1 MSAGEGAGLH
11 RAVPSLAA
19 TGMTP
24 SDPLYPQQWHFP
36 LVGDI
41 ETIWEEFDG
50 SGVHVGV
57 FDDGIEYTHPDLA
70 ANYDA
75 SLHFTYQGVTY
86 DGMASAADE
95 VHGTSVAGIIAA
107 QNDNGTGGTGVAH
120 GATLTAIDI
129 FDPALTATT
138 EIERASMLWAQNFDI
153 MSNSWGW
160 TPGYRG
166 FQSLAKAGSLQA
178 QYQDWYG
185 EVVAEGRG
193 GLGTVIVQAA
203 GNDALN
209 ANGDGVNATRF
220 TLTIAATDEAGFV
233 QDYSNWGAC
242 ILVAAPASAV
252 TTDRTGSAGYN
263 AAGDGD
269 PLPVNYTSQF
279 GGTSAATPTVSGVVA
294 LMLEANDGLGWRDVA
309 NILAMSAAL
318 TGSDYGGDGAGFEVG
333 SWGHGGTGSWNGG
346 GSAYHLSYGY
356 GMVDAFAAVRMA
368 EAWLTMHGGVAQTSA
383 NEVTVTASHVGGAVA
398 IPDFANG
405 VDGVARSDV
414 VVTEDIAIDT
424 IYVTVR
430 VTHSHA
436 SDLTLSLV
444 APDGTE
450 IPLFLQEGD
459 STLFDD
465 GLRWTFAVEAARGY
479 SSAGTWS
486 VRATDMAEGDTGSIN
501 AVSLSFFGAA
511 ATHDDVYHFTE
522 DFLAL
527 KAVDAGRGV
536 VSDTDGG
543 SDWLNLAALQ
553 GDILAGLAGGS
564 SVGVDGAHWFSL
576 ATAARIENLY
586 AGDGNDT
593 ITGSG
598 ADNEIRGARGN
609 DRLLGRGGAD
619 LLAGGQGHD
628 RLAGGGGADTFEFSG
643 SFGRDRVVDFHDN
656 LDTLALDARLWGGG
670 LTVGEVIDR
679 FAHDVGAGVR
689 LDFGGGNVILL
700 AGLASA
706 QLLADD
712 LAFL

>member
-1 MSAGEGAGLH
+1 MGTGRQ
-11 RAVPSLAA
+11 RAVP
-19 TGMTP
+19 GPEGFEMTP
-24 SDPLYPQQWHFP
+24 SDPLYAQQWHFP
-36 LVGDI
+36 LIGDI
-41 ETIWEEFDG
+41 ETIWDEFDG

-86 DGMASAADE
+86 DGLASAVDE

-209 ANGDGVNATRF
+209 ANGDGVNGTRF

-252 TTDRTGSAGYN
+252 TTDRTGNAGYN

-269 PLPVNYTSQF
+269 PLPVNYTSEF

-294 LMLEANDGLGWRDVA
+294 LMLDANDGLGWRDVA
-309 NILAMSAAL
+309 DILAMSAAL
-318 TGSDYGGDGAGFEVG
+318 TGSAYGGDGAGFEIGRWG
-333 SWGHGGTGSWNGG
+333 SGGTTTWNGG

-356 GMVDAFAAVRMA
+356 GMVNAFAAVRMA
-368 EAWLTMHGGVAQTSA
+368 EAWLTMQGGVAQTSA

-398 IPDFANG
+398 IPDHTGTA
-405 VDGVARSDV
+405 DGVAQSDV
-414 VVTEDIAIDT
+414 VVTDDIEVDT

-430 VTHSHA
+430 VAHSYA
-436 SDLTLSLV
+436 SDLILTLV

-450 IPLFLQEGD
+450 IPLFVQEGD
-459 STLFDD
+459 STLFDN

-486 VRATDMAEGDTGSIN
+486 VRAIDTASQDTGSIDS
-501 AVSLSFFGAA
+501 VRLTFFGSEAS
-511 ATHDDVYHFTE
+511 HDDVYHFTE
-522 DFLAL
+522 DYLTL
-527 KAVDAGRGV
+527 RAVDAGRGV
-536 VSDTDGG
+536 VSDSDGG
-543 SDWLNLAALQ
+543 SDWLNMAALH
-553 GDILAGLAGGS
+553 GNISAGLAGGS
-564 SVGVDGAHWFSL
+564 DVRVDGQHWFNL
-576 ATAARIENLY
+576 AAGTQIENLY

-598 ADNEIRGARGN
+598 GANEIWGARGN
-609 DRLLGRGGAD
+609 DRLLGQGGAD
-619 LLAGGQGHD
+619 VLVGGQGND
-628 RLAGGGGADTFEFSG
+628 LLNGGRGADSFEFSG
-643 SFGRDRVVDFHDN
+643 EFGSDRVADFRDN
-656 LDTLALDARLWGGG
+656 VDTLVLDEDLWGGG
-670 LTVGEVIDR
+670 LTVREVIQD
-679 FAHDVGAGVR
+679 FAHDVAAGVR
-689 LDFGGGNVILL
+689 FNFGGGNVILL

-706 QLLADD
+706 DLLIND
-712 LAFL
+712 LSFL